1 MKSAASFRQKRCR
14 FFLCALALFLAFPA
28 AGGDGGQRRQPSGVA
43 GETPREVAASLGM
56 GWNLGNQMDAFAD
69 GVAQETVW
77 GNPPVGQ
84 AFFDSLSAA
93 GFTSVRIPVTWMGHF
108 GPAPDYR
115 IEPDYLERVA
125 QLVGYAKRAGLNVI
139 LNIHHDGADSRYWL
153 DIGGAAR
160 SRQKDDT
167 VRQTLTALWTQ
178 IARRFRNEGDYLVFE
193 SMNEIHDGRWGWG
206 DNLKDGGRQYAVLN
220 GWNQAF
226 VRAVRATG
234 GCNVRR
240 FLAVPGYVTNIDLTV
255 RHFRLPADTVPRRL
269 MVAVHYYAPMAYT
282 LDGKYS
288 EWGHTASPSRKA
300 PGEDEDYMEEQL
312 GAVRAAFTDRGIPA
326 YIGEM
331 SCMHRTDGR
340 AEKFRLYYLEYLC
353 RAARECALAPFYWDN
368 GQDRASLFD
377 RATGQMRPGAREAIG
392 TMRRALFSHE
402 EGYTLRHVYERSAP
416 PAE

>member
-28 AGGDGGQRRQPSGVA
+28 AGGDGGRCRQPSGVA
-43 GETPREVAASLGM
+43 GETPRGVAASLGM

-269 MVAVHYYAPMAYT
+269 MVAVHYYAPVAYT
-282 LDGKYS
+282 LDGKRAGGEVPALLSGIPLPGCTRVRPGPLLLGQRAGPRLPLRPCHGTDAPRSAGSHRHHAPRPLQPRGGLYAPP
-288 EWGHTASPSRKA
+288 HLRTQRSPGR
-300 PGEDEDYMEEQL
+300 
-312 GAVRAAFTDRGIPA
+312 VRAGGALCA
-326 YIGEM
+326 V
-331 SCMHRTDGR
+331 
-340 AEKFRLYYLEYLC
+340 AESEI
-353 RAARECALAPFYWDN
+353 
-368 GQDRASLFD
+368 
-377 RATGQMRPGAREAIG
+377 RPVCY
-392 TMRRALFSHE
+392 S
-402 EGYTLRHVYERSAP
+402 
-416 PAE
+416 